1 MPASKKRIQRGGGA
15 AVAGQQVPAALR
27 DWVHIWHGVRV
38 RQDGSSATPT
48 TRLQVES
55 SCGDSDDAYHGGS
68 RLPPP
73 ATSIF
78 HSGSRLE
85 ALTFWQSFVRLPANS
100 LFPRVH
106 STSNPRRRYKD
117 FLYVLLNMRWPAL
130 GTVLLLVFLVNIVVF
145 ALLVYGACRDPDTL
159 LKSFNLSYQTF
170 STIGFGIV
178 YPTTTCSNLVMVVE
192 SFASMLVTSAITG
205 LVFAK
210 FAKPR
215 AKVAF
220 SNVCAIQ
227 PYGKRYLALV
237 MRVANATQS
246 KDVTHDVIM
255 EANFKVHLL
264 RIEQKQS
271 DKQWAQAESTT
282 SDVLCSYNLKLL
294 QHNFITFRMG
304 LAVVHIINEES
315 PLFGMSETDL
325 ASSDM
330 IIEIAMSGVDS
341 TLQDTVSERYTY
353 TAEDIRWG
361 FRFAEMLDFDE
372 FNSDVI
378 MDFAKLSAIEPTP
391 IDCARYVRSSD
402 VPNDWKG
409 DKSSRKQST
418 DTDVTR
424 RSSLGDDQSSFLV
437 HKVGGSAG
445 NQCVVDNGGHGNS
458 SEGDYQDDRS
468 HDEAFGYRESIDG
481 DDDYAP
487 TYHKKAAPN
496 KFCLGLEPLF
506 EPLLQ
511 PSVGTQRLHRDH
523 SDGLARRNG
532 RLVSMAAPQPL
543 QHSAAQLVG
552 SGLID
557 EGVDEQPSE
566 FILPVQQRRQ
576 LQGQL
581 MGEVDTDD
589 EDTSLDTAPSPVPSV
604 APQYKISN
612 TRQANQSVVSV
623 DVQDTPRFMRVS
635 PMNIPK
641 SYDFMRL
648 YNSALYVRWPK
659 IIMVFVISFIVINL
673 IFALIYWA
681 EMSEIASYPDI
692 NVSNFELAFF
702 MSVHTIATIGY
713 GSISPTPTAVYMN
726 LWVLVESSLGII
738 AVTII
743 TGIAWAKFARPRA
756 HIHFS
761 ANIAVTSI
769 YGHRCLMFRAG
780 NTRHSGDVHENFF
793 RIGVILTNR
802 KTGLRQIYDVPLVRA
817 EWPSIKLPA
826 TLIHVIDESSPF
838 YKFRSLDQ
846 LSESRVAVIA
856 LLTGL
861 DTTFSENVYAR
872 KMYFW
877 DDFAFGAR
885 FDDFAVLRRDC
896 IEVDFNRFDAL
907 VPEDE
912 DPTWQPC
919 ST

>member
-1 MPASKKRIQRGGGA
+1 M
-15 AVAGQQVPAALR
+15 
-27 DWVHIWHGVRV
+27 
-38 RQDGSSATPT
+38 
-48 TRLQVES
+48 
-55 SCGDSDDAYHGGS
+55 
-68 RLPPP
+68 
-73 ATSIF
+73 
-78 HSGSRLE
+78 
-85 ALTFWQSFVRLPANS
+85 
-100 LFPRVH
+100 
-106 STSNPRRRYKD
+106 
-117 FLYVLLNMRWPAL
+117 
-130 GTVLLLVFLVNIVVF
+130 
-145 ALLVYGACRDPDTL
+145 

-178 YPTTTCSNLVMVVE
+178 YPSTTCSNIVMVVE

-220 SNVCAIQ
+220 SNVCVIQ

-271 DKQWAQAESTT
+271 DKQWAHAKTTT
-282 SDVLCSYNLKLL
+282 SNVLCSYNLKLL

-315 PLFGMSETDL
+315 PLFGMSEADL
-325 ASSDM
+325 AASDM

-361 FRFAEMLDFDE
+361 FRFAEMLEFDE

-378 MDFAKLSAIEPTP
+378 MDFAQLSAIETTP
-391 IDCARYVRSSD
+391 IDY
-402 VPNDWKG
+402 
-409 DKSSRKQST
+409 
-418 DTDVTR
+418 
-424 RSSLGDDQSSFLV
+424 
-437 HKVGGSAG
+437 
-445 NQCVVDNGGHGNS
+445 
-458 SEGDYQDDRS
+458 
-468 HDEAFGYRESIDG
+468 
-481 DDDYAP
+481 
-487 TYHKKAAPN
+487 
-496 KFCLGLEPLF
+496 
-506 EPLLQ
+506 
-511 PSVGTQRLHRDH
+511 
-523 SDGLARRNG
+523 
-532 RLVSMAAPQPL
+532 
-543 QHSAAQLVG
+543 
-552 SGLID
+552 
-557 EGVDEQPSE
+557 
-566 FILPVQQRRQ
+566 
-576 LQGQL
+576 
-581 MGEVDTDD
+581 
-589 EDTSLDTAPSPVPSV
+589 
-604 APQYKISN
+604 
-612 TRQANQSVVSV
+612 
-623 DVQDTPRFMRVS
+623 TPRFLRVS
-635 PMNIPK
+635 PINIPK

-648 YNSALYVRWPK
+648 YNSALYVRWPR
-659 IIMVFVISFIVINL
+659 IIMVFVICFIVINVV
-673 IFALIYWA
+673 FALIYWA
-681 EMSEIASYPDI
+681 NMKEITPYPDI
-692 NVSNFELAFF
+692 VVSDFELAFF

-713 GSISPTPTAVYMN
+713 GSISPDPTAVYMN
-726 LWVLVESSLGII
+726 IWVLIESSLGII

-761 ANIAVTSI
+761 TNIAVTSI

-838 YKFRSLDQ
+838 YKFQSLDQ

-877 DDFAFGAR
+877 DDFAFGVQ

-896 IEVDFNRFDAL
+896 IEVDFERFDAL
-907 VPEDE
+907 IPEDT
-912 DPTWQPC
+912 DHTWSPR
-919 ST
+919 SA